1 MHISKDRILKYSFEP
16 LAFLKWLL
24 FACVIGV
31 VVGLVSI
38 SFYYAFDFVTD
49 LRLAHPWLLFLLPL
63 GGVAII
69 LVYRIS
75 GMENDRGTNFVLLA
89 VRENTAL
96 PLRTAPL
103 VYISTLITHLLG
115 GSSGREGAIL
125 QIGGSIS
132 ASIGRAMHLDDKDSR
147 IITMCGMSAAFAALF
162 GTPIAAA
169 VFAMEIV
176 SVGVM
181 YYAAIVPCVLSA
193 IIGVGLAETLS
204 VAPTAFHILGMPQ
217 TSALLLLQVIAMG
230 VLGAMVSMLFCR
242 AMHLAPALY
251 DKFLPNH
258 LVRAAVGGALVVVL
272 TLIIGS
278 RDYNGAGTQLIA
290 AALAGNAEPE
300 AFLLKILLTALTLG
314 AGFKGGEI
322 VPAFFT
328 GSTFGCAA
336 ASLIGLSPSF
346 GAALGM
352 IAVFCGVTNCPLTSI
367 LLAFELFGGEQL
379 SMFAL
384 VCAISYMLSGYYSL
398 YSEQKIVYS
407 KLRPVYILSLIH
419 I

>member
-89 VRENTAL
+89 VRENAAL

-258 LVRAAVGGALVVVL
+258 LIRAAVGGVLVVVL

-407 KLRPVYILSLIH
+407 KLRPVYINRKAK
-419 I
+419 

>member
-407 KLRPVYILSLIH
+407 KLRPVYINRKAK
-419 I
+419 

>member
-103 VYISTLITHLLG
+103 VYISTLIPPLLG

-258 LVRAAVGGALVVVL
+258 LVRAAVGGALVVAL

-407 KLRPVYILSLIH
+407 KLRPVYINRKAK
-419 I
+419 

>member
-103 VYISTLITHLLG
+103 VYMSTLITHLLG

-258 LVRAAVGGALVVVL
+258 LVRAAVGGALVVAL

-407 KLRPVYILSLIH
+407 KLRPVYINRKAK
-419 I
+419 

>member
-258 LVRAAVGGALVVVL
+258 LVRAAVGGALVVAL

-290 AALAGNAEPE
+290 ASLAGNAEPE

-407 KLRPVYILSLIH
+407 KLRPVYINRKAK
-419 I
+419 

>member
-251 DKFLPNH
+251 DKFLPTH
-258 LVRAAVGGALVVVL
+258 LVRAAVGGALVVAL

-407 KLRPVYILSLIH
+407 KLRPVYINRKAK
-419 I
+419 

>member
-89 VRENTAL
+89 VRENAAL

-407 KLRPVYILSLIH
+407 KLRPVYINRKAK
-419 I
+419 

>member
-132 ASIGRAMHLDDKDSR
+132 ASIGRTMHLDDKDSR

-258 LVRAAVGGALVVVL
+258 LVRAAVGGALVVAL

-407 KLRPVYILSLIH
+407 KLRPVYINRKAK
-419 I
+419 

>member
-258 LVRAAVGGALVVVL
+258 LVRAAVGGALVVAL

-407 KLRPVYILSLIH
+407 KLRPVYINRKAK
-419 I
+419 

>member
-204 VAPTAFHILGMPQ
+204 VAPTAFHFLGMPQ

-258 LVRAAVGGALVVVL
+258 LVRAAVGGALVVAL

-407 KLRPVYILSLIH
+407 KLRPVYINRKAK
-419 I
+419 

>member
-367 LLAFELFGGEQL
+367 LLAFELFSGEQL

-407 KLRPVYILSLIH
+407 KLRPVYINRKAK
-419 I
+419 

>member
-132 ASIGRAMHLDDKDSR
+132 ASIGRTMHLDDKDSR

-407 KLRPVYILSLIH
+407 KLRPVYINRKAK
-419 I
+419 

>member
-69 LVYRIS
+69 LVYRMS

-407 KLRPVYILSLIH
+407 KLRPVYINRKAK
-419 I
+419 

>member
-132 ASIGRAMHLDDKDSR
+132 ASIGRAMHLDDKDNR

-407 KLRPVYILSLIH
+407 KLRPVYINRKAK
-419 I
+419 

>member
-204 VAPTAFHILGMPQ
+204 VAPTAFHVLGMPQ

-407 KLRPVYILSLIH
+407 KLRPVYINRKAK
-419 I
+419 

>member
-258 LVRAAVGGALVVVL
+258 LVRAAVGGALVVDL
-272 TLIIGS
+272 TQIIGS

-407 KLRPVYILSLIH
+407 KLRPVYINRKAK
-419 I
+419 

>member
-89 VRENTAL
+89 VRENAAL

-258 LVRAAVGGALVVVL
+258 LIRAAVGGALVVVL

-407 KLRPVYILSLIH
+407 KLRPVYINRKAK
-419 I
+419 

>member
-75 GMENDRGTNFVLLA
+75 GMENDRGTNFELLA

-258 LVRAAVGGALVVVL
+258 LVRAAVGGALVVAL

-407 KLRPVYILSLIH
+407 KLRPVYINRKAK
-419 I
+419 

>member
-258 LVRAAVGGALVVVL
+258 LIRAAVGGVLVVVL

-407 KLRPVYILSLIH
+407 KLRPVYINRKAK
-419 I
+419 

>member
-251 DKFLPNH
+251 DKFLSNH

-407 KLRPVYILSLIH
+407 KLRPVYINRKAK
-419 I
+419 